1 MRVTIPPSQ
10 LPKPPLGVLASLR
23 AGFSVV
29 NNRLE
34 LALFPLVLDLFLWL
48 GPKLSIKPL
57 VASALRGLDLLAA
70 YSADPQVAQQLEP
83 MRASFTDLGDKFNLF
98 SRLSTAP
105 LGIPS
110 LMASSLWE
118 GVPAGV
124 SQPVW
129 LGGGLL
135 SHLGLFLLFSLIGI
149 LLGSIYFNCIA
160 QQIRAKRL
168 DFGQFLRQAGG
179 DWMRLVAFAILVAL
193 ALIVVLAPVW
203 LVGGLI
209 AAIIPAVGAIVF
221 VLSLT
226 LVMWGVFY
234 LGFTVPAIVVQHRG
248 LFGAVWDSLRVAQ
261 WSMSSTA
268 GLYTLL
274 FLISV
279 LLSTVWN
286 LVQPDSWVMLAAVAG
301 NALVSTALVAA
312 AFVFYQDRY
321 RWWGEMRAAIEA
333 SVSRQKAAGAK
344 L

>member
-1 MRVTIPPSQ
+1 M
-10 LPKPPLGVLASLR
+10 PKPPLGVLAALR
-23 AGFSVV
+23 AGFGVV

-57 VASALRGLDLLAA
+57 VASALRALDGLAA
-70 YSADPQVAQQLEP
+70 YSTDPQVAQQLDP
-83 MRASFTDLGDKFNLF
+83 VRAFFTDLGSQFNLF
-98 SRLSTAP
+98 STLSTAP

-110 LMASSLWE
+110 LMAGRMPE
-118 GVPAGV
+118 AVPAGL

-129 LGGGLL
+129 SVSGILL
-135 SHLGLFLLFSLIGI
+135 HLDLFLLFSLIGI
-149 LLGSIYFNCIA
+149 LLGSVYFSCIA
-160 QQIRAKRL
+160 QQVRAKRL
-168 DFGQFLRQAGG
+168 DLGQFLRQAGG
-179 DWMRLVAFAILVAL
+179 DWIRLVAFAVLVAL
-193 ALIVVLAPVW
+193 ALILVLAPIW

-209 AAIIPAVGAIVF
+209 AAIFPWAGALVF

-234 LGFTVPAIVVQHRG
+234 LGFTVPAIVVQRRG

-261 WSMSSTA
+261 WSLSSTA

-274 FLISV
+274 FLIS
-279 LLSTVWN
+279 LLLTPLWN
-286 LVQPDSWVMLAAVAG
+286 LVKPDSWVMLAALAG

-312 AFVFYQDRY
+312 AFVYYQDRY

-333 SVSRQKAAGAK
+333 SVNRRKAAENK